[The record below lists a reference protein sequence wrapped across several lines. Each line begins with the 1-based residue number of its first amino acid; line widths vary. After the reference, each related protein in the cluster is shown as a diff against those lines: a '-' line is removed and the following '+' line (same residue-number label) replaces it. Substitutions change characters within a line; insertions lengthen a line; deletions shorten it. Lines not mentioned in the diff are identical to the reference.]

1 MSEQKQMPKRFVIL
15 ISGRGSN
22 MQAIVNMAKNREDI
36 EIAAVISHKPNSAGT
51 AWAAEQGVATA
62 ELLHKDYPVREEY
75 DAALRD
81 LVLSYQPD
89 YVILAGFMRILTPV
103 FIEPFANRLVNIHP
117 SLLPSFTGLDTHERA
132 LAEGV
137 KVHGCTVHFVTPILD
152 VGPIIAQGIVPV
164 VVGDDADTLA
174 ARVLRVEHQ
183 IYPAVVDYLSR
194 DLLSVNEQQLVEY
207 KEDVKTLFV
216 SDCLLAR

>member
-152 VGPIIAQGIVPV
+152 VGPIIAQGLVPV

-174 ARVLRVEHQ
+174 ARVLKVEHQ

>member
-174 ARVLRVEHQ
+174 ARVLKVEHQ